1 MLFLHYTISFS
12 EARVI
17 TGENLLFFTLPEGY
31 GPSSNVSLLRMVQI
45 VCTDGR
51 VYYRSATVATNGR
64 VTIDTTNVEDAARL
78 LISVAVDASGWGI

>member
-17 TGENLLFFTLPEGY
+17 TSENLLFFTLPEGY
-31 GPSSNVSLLRMVQI
+31 RPSSSVSLLRMVQI
-45 VCTDGR
+45 VCTDGS

-64 VTIDTTNVEDAARL
+64 VTIDNTNVENVARL